1 MQVAVFPP
9 STVVA
14 VITAEPYPVAVS
26 FPFSAATTEAFEL
39 SHKTLVSVAFAG
51 VIVAVRISVSSTC
64 SEISDLFSEMPL
76 TCTVFG
82 FHLQYTFKSLESGA
96 SNSEFAVKGVCQVSL
111 SQYQPSKS

>member
-1 MQVAVFPP
+1 MVAEP
-9 STVVA
+9 TRNA
-14 VITAEPYPVAVS
+14 VILPPVTVAIV
-26 FPFSAATTEAFEL
+26 AFEL

-64 SEISDLFSEMPL
+64 SETSDLFSEMPL

-82 FHLQYTFKSLESGA
+82 FHLQYTFISLERGA
-96 SNSEFAVKGVCQVSL
+96 SKSEFAVKGVCQVSL